1 LTRRDLFGFAGL
13 AGFAGL
19 EACGRRKSPR
29 YLGFALIANHDG
41 RSIAFIDLSRF
52 QLLKEIPLDVAPDWI
67 FASGSRALVVSA
79 ASESVAVLDL
89 DRVAVAGRIHA
100 AGVPQS
106 ACLSHG
112 VVWIAVRDPHA
123 LIAVDLASGVR
134 RAHIPLPARPGSID
148 VTGGQAAIS
157 FPDARTVGR
166 VNVTTG
172 KLAVSQPLA
181 AAPGLVR
188 FRPDGKTLFVA
199 NNSACALTV
208 LDALSLN
215 FMVDLPL
222 AVAPEHICFNSDG
235 GQMFVTGA
243 GMDAVAIVSPYQTE
257 VSETILAGSAPG
269 SMAATSAGPQYLFI
283 SNPTS
288 GDVTVVNLDTRKVV
302 AQIPVGQRPG
312 TIALTPDNEYA
323 LVLNE
328 QSGDVAVIRLITIRN
343 ANLSSR
349 HWRTA
354 PLFTMIPVGL
364 KPVSAAIIPRLT

>member
-1 LTRRDLFGFAGL
+1 MFGFAGL

-172 KLAVSQPLA
+172 KLAVSPPLA